1 MGQLLDSGVAVL
13 VGVEAGLDQAQGEGR
28 ERQHLAA
35 PGNRLRLEAVER
47 DDRVDQSHLQ
57 DLGGVVLAT
66 EQPELLRLLGADQ
79 VPQEG
84 GAEAA
89 VPGAD
94 PRPGLAED
102 GVVGGDREVAAEVKD
117 VAAANRVA
125 RHHRHHRLRQSPH
138 LHLQVGDMKAADG
151 SALGDVA
158 GVAANLLVAA
168 RAERL
173 RALAGEDH
181 DADLGILAGQLQR
194 GGDLDQRLR
203 PEGVE
208 GLGPVDADLGDSL
221 GKLVVDVVVLAS
233 ALPLDWR
240 VEGLLGQGF
249 LVTFGHD
256 GHDIPPM
263 KLDDWLAQRSQSCPE
278 RTALVADGSEVT
290 YAELE
295 AEATW
300 VARRLI
306 AHGVRRGSTVAMT
319 MHPQREQVVMVH
331 ALMKV
336 GAVLLPLGP
345 RLSAEERAAVV
356 AAEEPAVDLDDAGE
370 LTQTEAD
377 LPLLGEHDME
387 DIASHVMTSGST
399 GAPDPVGLTYGNF
412 LWSAVASAFNIGV
425 EPEDRWLCCLPL
437 SHISGLGIVM
447 RSVIYGTTAVIHD
460 GFDVDRVAAALER
473 EEITVVSLVTTM
485 LTRLLEAGA
494 DLSGPRAVLVGGG
507 PVPEDPLEEA
517 LGRGATVVQT
527 YGLTETCS
535 QVTTLAPA
543 DARRKLGSAGRP
555 LLTTHLRIQEGEILV
570 QGPTVAPGRA
580 DGDGWLHTGDLGR
593 IDEEGFLYVED
604 RIDDMIVTGG
614 ENVVPAEVEKVLLR
628 HPEVADAAVVG
639 RDDPE
644 WQQAVTAIVVLEDG
658 SEVSPDELRRHCA
671 ESLAGFKVPKRVEL
685 AAALPRTP
693 SGKLMRRALR

>member
-1 MGQLLDSGVAVL
+1 
-13 VGVEAGLDQAQGEGR
+13 
-28 ERQHLAA
+28 
-35 PGNRLRLEAVER
+35 
-47 DDRVDQSHLQ
+47 
-57 DLGGVVLAT
+57 
-66 EQPELLRLLGADQ
+66 
-79 VPQEG
+79 
-84 GAEAA
+84 
-89 VPGAD
+89 
-94 PRPGLAED
+94 
-102 GVVGGDREVAAEVKD
+102 
-117 VAAANRVA
+117 
-125 RHHRHHRLRQSPH
+125 
-138 LHLQVGDMKAADG
+138 
-151 SALGDVA
+151 
-158 GVAANLLVAA
+158 
-168 RAERL
+168 
-173 RALAGEDH
+173 
-181 DADLGILAGQLQR
+181 
-194 GGDLDQRLR
+194 
-203 PEGVE
+203 
-208 GLGPVDADLGDSL
+208 
-221 GKLVVDVVVLAS
+221 
-233 ALPLDWR
+233 
-240 VEGLLGQGF
+240 
-249 LVTFGHD
+249 
-256 GHDIPPM
+256 M

-278 RTALVADGSEVT
+278 RPALVADGSTVT

-319 MHPQREQVVMVH
+319 MHPRREQVVMVH

-345 RLSAEERAAVV
+345 RLSAQERAAVI

-377 LPLLGEHDME
+377 LPLLGEHDM
-387 DIASHVMTSGST
+387 DDVAAHVMTSGST

-447 RSVIYGTTAVIHD
+447 RSVIYGTTALLHD
-460 GFDVDRVAAALER
+460 GFDVDRVAESLER
-473 EEITVVSLVTTM
+473 EEVSVLSLVTTM

-494 DLSGPRAVLVGGG
+494 DLSGPRAILVGGG
-507 PVPEDPLEEA
+507 PVAEDPLEEA

-535 QVTTLAPA
+535 QVTTLAPP

-555 LLTTHLRIQEGEILV
+555 LLTTHLRIQDGEILV

-580 DGDGWLHTGDLGR
+580 DADGWLHTGDLGR
-593 IDEEGFLYVED
+593 IDEEGFLYVDD
-604 RIDDMIVTGG
+604 RIDDMIVSGG
-614 ENVVPAEVEKVLLR
+614 ENVIPAEVEKVLLR

-639 RDDPE
+639 REDPE

>member
-1 MGQLLDSGVAVL
+1 
-13 VGVEAGLDQAQGEGR
+13 
-28 ERQHLAA
+28 
-35 PGNRLRLEAVER
+35 
-47 DDRVDQSHLQ
+47 
-57 DLGGVVLAT
+57 
-66 EQPELLRLLGADQ
+66 
-79 VPQEG
+79 
-84 GAEAA
+84 
-89 VPGAD
+89 
-94 PRPGLAED
+94 
-102 GVVGGDREVAAEVKD
+102 
-117 VAAANRVA
+117 
-125 RHHRHHRLRQSPH
+125 
-138 LHLQVGDMKAADG
+138 
-151 SALGDVA
+151 
-158 GVAANLLVAA
+158 
-168 RAERL
+168 
-173 RALAGEDH
+173 
-181 DADLGILAGQLQR
+181 
-194 GGDLDQRLR
+194 
-203 PEGVE
+203 
-208 GLGPVDADLGDSL
+208 
-221 GKLVVDVVVLAS
+221 
-233 ALPLDWR
+233 
-240 VEGLLGQGF
+240 
-249 LVTFGHD
+249 
-256 GHDIPPM
+256 M

-278 RTALVADGSEVT
+278 RPALVADGSAVT

-319 MHPQREQVVMVH
+319 MHPRREQVVMVH

-345 RLSAEERAAVV
+345 RLSAQERAAVIAV
-356 AAEEPAVDLDDAGE
+356 EEPAVDLDDAGE

-377 LPLLGEHDME
+377 LPLLGEHDMD
-387 DIASHVMTSGST
+387 DIASRVLTSGST

-425 EPEDRWLCCLPL
+425 DPEDRWLCCLPL
-437 SHISGLGIVM
+437 SHVSGLSIVM
-447 RSVIYGTTAVIHD
+447 RSVIYGTTTLLHD
-460 GFDVDRVAAALER
+460 GFEVDRVAEALER
-473 EEITVVSLVTTM
+473 EEVSVLSLVTTM

-494 DLSGPRAVLVGGG
+494 DLSGPRAILVGGG

-580 DGDGWLHTGDLGR
+580 DADGWLHTGDLGR

-604 RIDDMIVTGG
+604 RIDDMIVSGG
-614 ENVVPAEVEKVLLR
+614 ENVIPAEVEKVLLR

>member
-1 MGQLLDSGVAVL
+1 
-13 VGVEAGLDQAQGEGR
+13 
-28 ERQHLAA
+28 
-35 PGNRLRLEAVER
+35 
-47 DDRVDQSHLQ
+47 
-57 DLGGVVLAT
+57 
-66 EQPELLRLLGADQ
+66 
-79 VPQEG
+79 
-84 GAEAA
+84 
-89 VPGAD
+89 
-94 PRPGLAED
+94 
-102 GVVGGDREVAAEVKD
+102 
-117 VAAANRVA
+117 
-125 RHHRHHRLRQSPH
+125 
-138 LHLQVGDMKAADG
+138 
-151 SALGDVA
+151 
-158 GVAANLLVAA
+158 
-168 RAERL
+168 
-173 RALAGEDH
+173 
-181 DADLGILAGQLQR
+181 
-194 GGDLDQRLR
+194 
-203 PEGVE
+203 
-208 GLGPVDADLGDSL
+208 
-221 GKLVVDVVVLAS
+221 
-233 ALPLDWR
+233 
-240 VEGLLGQGF
+240 
-249 LVTFGHD
+249 
-256 GHDIPPM
+256 M

-278 RTALVADGSEVT
+278 RPALVADGATVT

-319 MHPQREQVVMVH
+319 MHPRREQVVMVH
-331 ALMKV
+331 ALLKV
-336 GAVLLPLGP
+336 GAVLLPLSP
-345 RLSAEERAAVV
+345 RLSAQERAAVI
-356 AAEEPAVDLDDAGE
+356 AGEEPAVDLDDAGE

-377 LPLLGEHDME
+377 LPLLGEHDMG
-387 DIASHVMTSGST
+387 DIAGRVMTSGST
-399 GAPDPVGLTYGNF
+399 GAPDPVDLTYGNF

-460 GFDVDRVAAALER
+460 GFDVDRVAESLER
-473 EEITVVSLVTTM
+473 EEISVVSLVTTM
-485 LTRLLEAGA
+485 LSRLLDAGA
-494 DLSGPRAVLVGGG
+494 DLSGPRAILVGGG

-555 LLTTHLRIQEGEILV
+555 LLTTHLRIQDGEILV

-580 DGDGWLHTGDLGR
+580 DADGWLHTGDLGS

-604 RIDDMIVTGG
+604 RIDDMIVSGG
-614 ENVVPAEVEKVLLR
+614 ENVIPAEVEKVLLR

-658 SEVSPDELRRHCA
+658 SAVSPDELRRHCA